1 MSQQLVR
8 DTLENNDIFWQ
19 ILPVVMGERTP
30 VQSYIPKK
38 RRFFRAIRQMVR
50 DLLGMMTAG
59 PELLR
64 QPANDLK
71 ILPVWRS
78 QSLIG

>member
-38 RRFFRAIRQMVR
+38 LRFFRAIRQMVR

-59 PELLR
+59 PESFLGSQLTT
-64 QPANDLK
+64 LK
-71 ILPVWRS
+71 YCLFGVRS
-78 QSLIG
+78 P